1 MRRSAASLLL
11 LVAACGEEG
20 AQAPRGEA
28 IECALAG
35 AERFKRSC
43 TVEQREG
50 EEGLTL
56 TIRNE
61 EGGFRRILIRRDGR
75 GAVAADGAEPASV
88 REIGGSRVEV
98 SIGGDRYLLPPTLG
112 GPAR

>member
-1 MRRSAASLLL
+1 MRRSAVSLLL

-20 AQAPRGEA
+20 AEAPRGEV
-28 IECALAG
+28 IECALDG
-35 AERFKRSC
+35 AERFERNC

-50 EEGLTL
+50 DEGLTL

-75 GAVAADGAEPASV
+75 GAVAADGAEPAQV
-88 REIGGSRVEV
+88 RVIGGNRVEV
-98 SIGGDRYLLPPTLG
+98 SIGADRYLLPATLG